1 LRRDRGSLLRWPR
14 CLCDLARPAIILG
27 GLTLVFLPEALFGS
41 DQEPTGPD
49 AVARQTVAN
58 ALGIDQTGARVI
70 SSEPRDFADAS
81 LDCPQP
87 GMAYAQVITPGFRVL
102 VEADGRRFDVRVA
115 GTGGRICYRRKPSP
129 DRPAADSTRPR
140 ELGEAARQDLALRL
154 GTSLETITI
163 TGLRRLKP
171 GETVPGCG
179 EVCAREAPP
188 SDCGVKVQLR
198 TGEQD
203 FAYIALPGS
212 LHPCPDIA
220 SR

>member
-1 LRRDRGSLLRWPR
+1 MRRDRGSLPRWPPS
-14 CLCDLARPAIILG
+14 LWDLVLPAIVLG
-27 GLTLVFLPEALFGS
+27 GLALAALPEVLFGAA
-41 DQEPTGPD
+41 QEPTGSD

-102 VEADGRRFDVRVA
+102 VEANGRRFDVRVA
-115 GTGGRICYRRKPSP
+115 GNGGRICYRRKPSP
-129 DRPAADSTRPR
+129 DRPAADSARRR

-163 TGLRRLKP
+163 TGLHRLKP

-179 EVCAREAPP
+179 EVCAREALP

-203 FAYIALPGS
+203 FDYIALPGS
-212 LHPCPDIA
+212 LRPCPDIA

>member
-1 LRRDRGSLLRWPR
+1 VL
-14 CLCDLARPAIILG
+14 PAIILG
-27 GLTLVFLPEALFGS
+27 GLALVALPEVLFGAE
-41 DQEPTGPD
+41 QEPTGPD
-49 AVARQTVAN
+49 AVARQAVAS

-70 SSEPRDFADAS
+70 SSEPREFADAS

-115 GTGGRICYRRKPSP
+115 GSGGRICHRRKPSP

-163 TGLRRLKP
+163 TGLRPLKP

-188 SDCGVKVQLR
+188 SACGVGVQLR
-198 TGEQD
+198 SGEQD
-203 FAYIALPGS
+203 FDYIALPDN
-212 LHPCPDIA
+212 LRPCPDIA